1 MLAAN
6 PANAVRAMK
15 VATRSYTSNE
25 CGARDLI
32 LTTWNVLDRDLER
45 TSSVINAFVE
55 TLTDEEKKQDLLGKW
70 KGFEIEVI
78 LLKFPSMC
86 KTHAIPPSKNASSP
100 N

>member
-32 LTTWNVLDRDLER
+32 STTWNVLDRDLER

-70 KGFEIEVI
+70 KGFEIEVNSR
-78 LLKFPSMC
+78 LLPFLPV
-86 KTHAIPPSKNASSP
+86 
-100 N
+100 